1 LAVGSKIQT
10 ANHHG
15 KPPTE
20 MIKNDLPNNW
30 RGRIIRYAPL
40 IFWIGVILF
49 ASSTAGASKNT
60 SIIIRPL
67 LEWIFSTASPET
79 ITTYHNYIRKS
90 AHFTEYAI
98 LAFFASRAFWNSSVQ
113 ILRRFWF
120 VLAFLIVFAV
130 ASIDEY
136 NQSFNVLRTGSFYDT
151 LLDSAGGLT
160 MILMLY
166 LFRNFLKTR
175 NSVR

>member
-1 LAVGSKIQT
+1 ML
-10 ANHHG
+10 
-15 KPPTE
+15 TE
-20 MIKNDLPNNW
+20 NLTKHSW

-40 IFWIGVILF
+40 IFWIGVILL

-60 SIIIRPL
+60 SQIIRPL

-98 LAFFASRAFWNSSVQ
+98 LAFFASRAFWNSSAQ
-113 ILRRFWF
+113 ILRRFWYVF
-120 VLAFLIVFAV
+120 AFLIVFAV
-130 ASIDEY
+130 GSIDEY

-151 LLDSAGGLT
+151 LLDAAGGLT

-166 LFRNFLKTR
+166 LFSNFLKIQ